1 MPWASA
7 WVRNTAKLSWA
18 TVANQPIVTRPVSRR
33 PIGSVAALEVLLNHG
48 DDPTPT
54 TPGET
59 ADAGAA
65 GSGAGTASSEGLQLS
80 NPGPVAEASEDAR
93 RAAEGDDG
101 SDRSGPAG
109 LAERGS
115 GDYGSSTSH
124 LHTGQF
130 TDSLGFQAELVQ
142 VAWQGPLPPPEQ
154 LGEYERIVPGA
165 AMRILAMAETAIS
178 GPIKNSAKLTDAEI
192 EASKRGLSFAIALT
206 SIMSVASVMF
216 FALAVASIGKT
227 AACITA
233 GSVCLSIPVVMLVRA
248 FITRS

>member
-1 MPWASA
+1 M
-7 WVRNTAKLSWA
+7 
-18 TVANQPIVTRPVSRR
+18 
-33 PIGSVAALEVLLNHG
+33 LNHG
-48 DDPTPT
+48 DHPTPPT
-54 TPGET
+54 AGEANVAET
-59 ADAGAA
+59 A
-65 GSGAGTASSEGLQLS
+65 GSDSGTGSSEGLQLS
-80 NPGPVAEASEDAR
+80 NPGPVAKASEDAGR
-93 RAAEGDDG
+93 TGEGDDG
-101 SDRSGPAG
+101 ADRSRPAG

-115 GDYGSSTSH
+115 SDYGSSTSH
-124 LHTGQF
+124 LHPGQF

-178 GPIKNSAKLTDAEI
+178 GPIRNTAKLTDAEI
-192 EASKRGLSFAIALT
+192 EASKRGLSFAIVLT
-206 SIMSVASVMF
+206 SIMSVASVVF
-216 FALAVASIGKT
+216 FALAVAGIGHT